1 MNKNQIRKM
10 QFKILLTGVA
20 LLFATSVNAH
30 PDGATPYWYPTT
42 YLYGFVSG
50 CWETVEQN
58 QALAEGM
65 WPDDI
70 RAVCGCVVDAI
81 RHSMPFHED
90 ENGSPESIK
99 KFDEITAGVLPQCIM
114 EVEAGIMM
122 RNGEK

>member
-1 MNKNQIRKM
+1 M

-58 QALAEGM
+58 QALQRE
-65 WPDDI
+65 
-70 RAVCGCVVDAI
+70 CGLMTYVQYVV
-81 RHSMPFHED
+81 
-90 ENGSPESIK
+90 
-99 KFDEITAGVLPQCIM
+99 V
-114 EVEAGIMM
+114 
-122 RNGEK
+122 

>member
-1 MNKNQIRKM
+1 M

-30 PDGATPYWYPTT
+30 LDGATPYWYPTT
-42 YLYGFVSG
+42 YLYGFVQG

-58 QALAEGM
+58 QSLAEGM

-81 RHSMPFHED
+81 DILSHFMRPRM
-90 ENGSPESIK
+90 
-99 KFDEITAGVLPQCIM
+99 VLLR
-114 EVEAGIMM
+114 VSKSLM
-122 RNGEK
+122 RFQLVFYLNVSWKMRQEL

>member
-1 MNKNQIRKM
+1 MK
-10 QFKILLTGVA
+10 KIEFILCLSCMFLLVFFVVKTH
-20 LLFATSVNAH
+20 AH

-81 RHSMPFHED
+81 RHSMPFHEAED
-90 ENGSPESIK
+90 GSPESIK
-99 KFDEITAGVLPQCIM
+99 KFDAIKEIAGKISTIKFYPK
-114 EVEAGIMM
+114 
-122 RNGEK
+122 N